1 VSRSRG
7 GAEQRALNAARQ
19 RRDNGDPLPFMLILK
34 QERDRR
40 GVILPVGK
48 SRRKVETVRSDL
60 LCSEN

>member
-1 VSRSRG
+1 
-7 GAEQRALNAARQ
+7 
-19 RRDNGDPLPFMLILK
+19 MLILK
-34 QERDRR
+34 QERVRR